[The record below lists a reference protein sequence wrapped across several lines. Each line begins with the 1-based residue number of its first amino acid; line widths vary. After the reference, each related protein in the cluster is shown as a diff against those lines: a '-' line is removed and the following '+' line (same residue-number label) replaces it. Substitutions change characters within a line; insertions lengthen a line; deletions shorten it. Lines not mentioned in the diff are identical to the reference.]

1 MVVNYSTTRPIKLAG
16 LGDPWHHGRGPTVP
30 RTVNSPGDRNEE
42 NFKKL
47 PKIGLTT
54 TLLNCCGHK

>member
-47 PKIGLTT
+47 PKIVH
-54 TLLNCCGHK
+54 C